1 MIRKLGG
8 SGLGAVYLAEEVAT
22 GNQVAVKV
30 LLSEIPRDMELV
42 KQFWWEAR
50 LAAASSPSHIVRV
63 FEVDRTDEGR
73 VFIAMEYLEGESLGE
88 MIRREGA
95 LEPQRALRL
104 AIQIAQ
110 GLAAASQAGVTHR
123 NLKPQNVIVVGPD
136 EQVKLTDFG
145 VGRLRETALGARLT
159 GPSLLA
165 PEYIAPEQLRGD
177 DVSFRADI
185 WALGALLYTMLTGS
199 APSPDMTPVRRLRPE
214 VPEALEQFVMRAME
228 RRPERRPGG
237 IEEVIGKL
245 KALAAS
251 EPLPPPEPETE
262 ASPLRPH
269 ELAPTGLLTLLRE
282 DPWPPRFVEWRL
294 LALELVDHA
303 RAGVWQSWL
312 GRLKRSALG
321 GWQRLRLSGGR
332 WWSRRGRAVV
342 IGATALFVVG
352 IGTWAFLDW
361 WAAVRGKG
369 PSPNERRREEAQAAR
384 PATPEGRDEEGPARV
399 RAGQARV
406 LLARSAEPATVNAQ
420 PPERSA
426 EELFRVRTQ
435 VQQKLHRRGLF
446 RVSTADR
453 WGVTL
458 EIGSRGEVIL
468 SGLLPDMALYNEALR
483 LVREVPG
490 IGEVQAANLRVAGA
504 ATQ

>member
-1 MIRKLGG
+1 LGG
-8 SGLGAVYLAEEVAT
+8 SGLGIVYLAEEIAT

-30 LLSEIPRDMELV
+30 LLSEIPRDVELV

-50 LAAASSPSHIVRV
+50 LAAASNPSHIVRV

-73 VFIAMEYLEGESLGE
+73 VFIAMEYLEGESLAE
-88 MIRREGA
+88 VIRREGA

-110 GLAAASQAGVTHR
+110 GLAASFQAGVTHR
-123 NLKPQNVIVVGPD
+123 NLKPQNVIVVGPA

-159 GPSLLA
+159 GPGLLA

-199 APSPDMTPVRRLRPE
+199 APAPDMTPVRRLRPD
-214 VPEALEQFVMRAME
+214 VPAALEQFVMRAME

-237 IEEVIGKL
+237 IEEVIVTL
-245 KALAAS
+245 TALAAS
-251 EPLPPPEPETE
+251 ARLPAPAPELQ
-262 ASPLRPH
+262 ASPVHPD
-269 ELAPTGLLTLLRE
+269 EPAPTGLLTLLRE

-294 LALELVDHA
+294 LALELVDHV
-303 RAGVWQSWL
+303 RAGVWQPWL
-312 GRLKRSALG
+312 GKLKRSAVD
-321 GWQRLRLSGGR
+321 GWERLRSPLGR
-332 WWSRRGRAVV
+332 WWARRGRVVV
-342 IGATALFVVG
+342 IGAAALFVVG
-352 IGTWAFLDW
+352 MTTWAFLDW
-361 WAAVRGKG
+361 RSAVSGKG
-369 PSPNERRREEAQAAR
+369 SSPSRIQPVGEQFK
-384 PATPEGRDEEGPARV
+384 
-399 RAGQARV
+399 ARV
-406 LLARSAEPATVNAQ
+406 LLARSPEPTPVKAQ
-420 PPERSA
+420 PPTRSA

-435 VQQKLHRRGLF
+435 VQQKLYRRGLF

-458 EIGSRGEVIL
+458 EIGARGEVIL
-468 SGLLPDMALYNEALR
+468 SGLLPDMVLYNEALQ

-490 IGEVQAANLRVAGA
+490 IGEVQAADLRVATA